1 MFLLKVKNIFVTI
14 NTKFGKVPV
23 IKDVSFHLNEGE
35 VLAILGESGCGK
47 TVLCKSIIG
56 ILPKNAKI
64 EKGEI
69 LLDDK
74 NLINCEEKSMQK
86 IRGKDISMIFQDPMT
101 SLNPSL
107 SVGKQIMEAVLKN
120 KKVNKKD
127 AKNITLDLMKQVGF
141 ENPSERF
148 NQYPHEFSG
157 GMRQRSVIA
166 CALALGPRIL
176 IADEPT
182 TALDATLQLQ
192 ILDLLLEIKKNTGIS
207 ILFITHDLGVVS
219 KIADRVAVM
228 YAGKIIETGTLKE
241 IFSDSR
247 HPYTWGLLDS
257 LPSLHTDKL
266 YSIPGN
272 PPAIWQTHKGD
283 AFAVRNPYAL
293 KIDYEKEP
301 PMFKISDTHYA
312 ATWLLHEN
320 APFIQRG
327 KL

>member
-1 MFLLKVKNIFVTI
+1 MLKVKNMFVSI

-23 IKDVSFHLNEGE
+23 IRDVSLYLKEGE
-35 VLAILGESGCGK
+35 VLAILGESGSGK
-47 TVLCKSIIG
+47 TVLCKSIMG
-56 ILPKNAKI
+56 ILPFNAKI

-74 NLINCEEKSMQK
+74 NLVNLSEKSMQN

-120 KKVNKKD
+120 KKVSKKE
-127 AKNITLDLMKQVGF
+127 AKNITLDLMSKVGF
-141 ENPSERF
+141 ENPNERF
-148 NQYPHEFSG
+148 NGYPHEFSG
-157 GMRQRSVIA
+157 GMIQRSVIA
-166 CALALGPRIL
+166 CALSLNPKVL

-207 ILFITHDLGVVS
+207 ILFVTHDLGVVS

-257 LPSLHTDKL
+257 LPSLHNDKL

-272 PPAIWQTHKGD
+272 PPSIWQKYKGD
-283 AFAVRNPYAL
+283 AFAMRNPYAL

-301 PMFKISDTHYA
+301 PMFKVSDTHYA

-320 APFIQRG
+320 APLIQRG
-327 KL
+327 KI